1 MEVVDL
7 TEEYMRYVALCTHMD
22 DPDEEKD
29 RAANE
34 RESWI
39 KVNLKNGLKFKIALK
54 EGKPMGFAHCL
65 PIELGTWGMSGQ
77 DLMTIPC
84 LTLGYERVYKGDKG
98 SGVGRALVEAVEE
111 EAKKEMKGVAV
122 LAYDNE
128 FWFMPYSFFKKL
140 GYSEVAREDDQV
152 IMLKAFEPV
161 TPPVFRKLNYQSEP
175 IPGKVVIDAFW
186 NPICLT
192 SILEIHHV
200 REVSAEYKDKVIL
213 NEYNSGNKDILER
226 YGASRALFIDGEPKN
241 WGYAAPKD
249 ELRKEIDE
257 ALQRIN

>member
-1 MEVVDL
+1 
-7 TEEYMRYVALCTHMD
+7 
-22 DPDEEKD
+22 
-29 RAANE
+29 
-34 RESWI
+34 
-39 KVNLKNGLKFKIALK
+39 
-54 EGKPMGFAHCL
+54 
-65 PIELGTWGMSGQ
+65 
-77 DLMTIPC
+77 
-84 LTLGYERVYKGDKG
+84 
-98 SGVGRALVEAVEE
+98 
-111 EAKKEMKGVAV
+111 
-122 LAYDNE
+122 
-128 FWFMPYSFFKKL
+128 
-140 GYSEVAREDDQV
+140 
-152 IMLKAFEPV
+152 
-161 TPPVFRKLNYQSEP
+161 
-175 IPGKVVIDAFW
+175 VIDAFW